1 MNSQSTH
8 SEGTV
13 APMKGILWAIFASAL
28 WGVSGTILQLIS
40 NPKTGFSMPAPWFL
54 SVRTLSSG
62 VILLFLAAI
71 MYRGAIFNVF
81 RNGRVF
87 LWLLAY
93 GIFGLGANLLTFYIS
108 VQEGNA
114 AASTILQYLAPIF
127 IVIGSIC
134 FQRKRPLN
142 SDLLVFGIALVGVF
156 LAITQGDFSKL
167 SISLS
172 SLLWGIGSGITAA
185 FYVVLPRPVL
195 KDNPPIVVLGWG
207 TLIAGLIF
215 NADFIIRN
223 HAPFWAAAPKLP
235 NMSVFGINVALI
247 AIAGVVLLGTVFP
260 FLSLLHA
267 SKFATSEVVSLVDAT
282 QPVVTFI
289 LSIIFFSL
297 HPKLM
302 EIIGAGLVIIA
313 IYLLQYFH
321 RQPAGK
327 N

>member
-1 MNSQSTH
+1 MENQQLQPAEKSTM
-8 SEGTV
+8 G
-13 APMKGILWAIFASAL
+13 GILWAVFASAL

-54 SVRTLSSG
+54 SVRTISSG
-62 VILLFLAAI
+62 VILLLLAAI
-71 MYRGAIFNVF
+71 MYRSAIFNVF
-81 RNGRVF
+81 KNSKTL
-87 LWLLAY
+87 LWLIAY

-108 VQEGNA
+108 VQDGNA

-127 IVIGSIC
+127 IVLGSVL
-134 FQRKRPLN
+134 FQHKRPIP
-142 SDLLVFGIALVGVF
+142 SDLLVFAIALVGVF
-156 LAITQGDFSKL
+156 LSITQGDFSKL
-167 SISLS
+167 SISMS

-185 FYVVLPRPVL
+185 LYVVLPRPVL

-207 TLIAGLIF
+207 TLIAGIIF

-235 NMSVFGINVALI
+235 NMSFLGINVALI
-247 AIAGVVLLGTVFP
+247 AIAGVVLFGTVFP

-267 SKFATSEVVSLVDAT
+267 SKFATSEVISLVDAT

-297 HPKLM
+297 RPKFI
-302 EIIGAGLVIIA
+302 EIVGAVLVVVA
-313 IYLLQYFH
+313 ICLLQVFH
-321 RQPAGK
+321 SRHDDK
-327 N
+327 I